1 MQFSNP
7 RTWQSRNY
15 ARLSCISSFL
25 KSHLFAKT
33 AERKSIPLS
42 TLPSSSV
49 GLISS
54 LIFTRRSPALRND
67 PQCTKIF
74 KTMSAAAKRYNRLK
88 KVIVEAKDL
97 DAMNVDEEET
107 EKKEEKEEDQS
118 EETKN
123 NNEAAGSVYALILT
137 ELALRSTP

>member
-1 MQFSNP
+1 
-7 RTWQSRNY
+7 
-15 ARLSCISSFL
+15 
-25 KSHLFAKT
+25 
-33 AERKSIPLS
+33 
-42 TLPSSSV
+42 
-49 GLISS
+49 
-54 LIFTRRSPALRND
+54 
-67 PQCTKIF
+67 
-74 KTMSAAAKRYNRLK
+74 MSAAAKRYNRLK